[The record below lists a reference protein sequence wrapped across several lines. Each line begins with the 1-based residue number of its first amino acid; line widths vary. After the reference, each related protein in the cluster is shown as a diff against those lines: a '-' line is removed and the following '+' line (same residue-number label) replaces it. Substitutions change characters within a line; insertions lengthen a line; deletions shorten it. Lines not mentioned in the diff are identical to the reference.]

1 MKYDTPTRLKYTLPY
16 LKKAQTISPKAKRRL
31 KWMDYIYKGN
41 NIAKCSRHFDVP
53 ESTISYWYKRFN
65 PYNLSTL
72 EDRPKKPKNVR
83 YSEVPLRHI
92 KRVVQIRKKYRWD
105 KIKIQKLLKKEG
117 IDIGQTRIQ
126 KIINQAG
133 LKRKKKKYRY
143 KKRKNRKHMYSVP
156 KQYPKKPG
164 GLVYFDVKYL
174 YLPEGK
180 LVYQFTAIDH
190 ATRTLGVKV
199 YNSKSSKNGV
209 DFFNYVQK
217 SLNTKIC
224 YLGSDNG
231 SEFLGL
237 LEKYLSEHNITHVF
251 SSPATPKQNP
261 FVERVIKTII
271 EEVYEYE
278 GLEINLQKQQ
288 QRLDKYCF
296 VYNKIRPHSSLDL
309 DTPYERY
316 VKLSKSLAM

>member
-1 MKYDTPTRLKYTLPY
+1 MKYDTKTTLKYTLPY
-16 LKKAQTISPKAKRRL
+16 IKLPPDISPKAKQRL
-31 KWMDYIYKGN
+31 KWMFYIRRGN
-41 NIAKCSRHFDVP
+41 SIAKCSRHFDIP
-53 ESTISYWYKRFN
+53 ESTIRYWYKKYI
-65 PYNLSTL
+65 PYKPHTL
-72 EDRPKKPKNVR
+72 QDSSRRPKHVR
-83 YSEVPLRHI
+83 YSQVPLREI
-92 KRVVQIRKKYRWD
+92 KRVIEIRKKYRLG
-105 KIKIQKLLKKEG
+105 KTKIQRILKREG

-126 KIINQAG
+126 KIINRYG
-133 LKRKKKKYRY
+133 LKRIKKKRKYY
-143 KKRKNRKHMYSVP
+143 KRKNRKHMYTVP
-156 KQYPKKPG
+156 KEYLKKSG

-174 YLPEGK
+174 YLPGGC

-190 ATRTLGVKV
+190 ATRRLVAKV

-209 DFFNYVQK
+209 DFFNYVQE

-237 LEKYLSEHNITHVF
+237 LDAYLSEHNITHVF
-251 SSPATPKQNP
+251 SSAGSPKQNP

-278 GLEINLQKQQ
+278 GLEISLQKQQ
-288 QRLDKYCF
+288 QRLDRYCF